1 MNFNALG
8 LKKLIA
14 TCYTTSP
21 VMYTQLT
28 FFGEEEVISVAYS
41 GKKPYVIEISEV
53 TDENGDGAVD
63 LTDFELILKKNKPK
77 ILKGDGDF
85 RSAECIEYLKEADNF
100 QNSFQ
105 SYVKFHSSLLSYVS
119 LLYLTDSK

>member
-1 MNFNALG
+1 MLYDFSRDVYAAY
-8 LKKLIA
+8 I
-14 TCYTTSP
+14 
-21 VMYTQLT
+21 
-28 FFGEEEVISVAYS
+28 FGEEEVISVAYS

-85 RSAECIEYLKEADNF
+85 RSAECIEYLKEADIVVTNPHFPF
-100 QNSFQ
+100 QRIRCTA
-105 SYVKFHSSLLSYVS
+105 YGV
-119 LLYLTDSK
+119 